1 METRDY
7 KRVIRFLEGELEPML
22 DKAERSQSV
31 PAEDVELMKCMLSG
45 IAKSE
50 TIIAMRES
58 GYSGRGYS
66 YADGEP
72 MIDYRRNDGPNY
84 SGRDDMRGDY
94 RGDGSRRE
102 YRNNYRRGDG
112 DKEKMIARL
121 KERAR
126 NERDDRRRET
136 IEDMIRD
143 MESDL

>member
-7 KRVIRFLEGELEPML
+7 KRVIRFLESELEPML
-22 DKAERSQSV
+22 DKAERSQNV
-31 PAEDVELMKCMLSG
+31 PAEDVELMKCVLSG

-58 GYSGRGYS
+58 GYSGSGYS

-84 SGRDDMRGDY
+84 SGRDEY
-94 RGDGSRRE
+94 RGEGRRE

-112 DKEKMIARL
+112 DKEKMIAKLR
-121 KERAR
+121 ERAR